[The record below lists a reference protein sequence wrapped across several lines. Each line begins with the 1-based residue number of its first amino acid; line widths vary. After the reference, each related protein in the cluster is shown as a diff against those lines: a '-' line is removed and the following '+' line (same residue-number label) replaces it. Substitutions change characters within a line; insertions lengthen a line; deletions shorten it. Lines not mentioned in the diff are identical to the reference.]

1 VLTFLSRVLPP
12 DTQDAYGGVVREITE
27 AALRFPTATFTA
39 ALLLVVG
46 FWALILLGFSEHVR
60 PARRPDVTPSAVGAR
75 PVIAEAS
82 LVIALAWILSLGG
95 SLLLRPHEAA
105 QPLAAVLAALL
116 LVTSLAPATLV
127 ARLVTR
133 GRRRPGG

>member
-1 VLTFLSRVLPP
+1 M
-12 DTQDAYGGVVREITE
+12 REITD

-39 ALLLVVG
+39 ALVLVVG
-46 FWALILLGFSEHVR
+46 FWTLILLGPSARDRRTRRAEDPSHVR
-60 PARRPDVTPSAVGAR
+60 AT

-116 LVTSLAPATLV
+116 LVTSLALATLA
-127 ARLVTR
+127 ARRVTR
-133 GRRRPGG
+133 GRRRPR